1 MWVKIANFEYNN
13 NLLVPLKASSIF
25 EDGGDYGN
33 VCIAHAAPQCPRG
46 PVGW

>member
-1 MWVKIANFEYNN
+1 MYNYNIQQPLRVISRFE
-13 NLLVPLKASSIF
+13 A
-25 EDGGDYGN
+25 GGDDGN